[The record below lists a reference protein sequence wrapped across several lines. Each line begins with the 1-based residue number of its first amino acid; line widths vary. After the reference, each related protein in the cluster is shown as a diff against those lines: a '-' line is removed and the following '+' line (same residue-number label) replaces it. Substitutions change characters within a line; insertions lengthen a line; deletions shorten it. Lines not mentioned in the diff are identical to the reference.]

1 MDKSKEY
8 RFAYQQFDDDS
19 LLNTRD
25 RALLIKARETTEKAY
40 APYSNFF
47 VGAAALLSN
56 KEIVTA
62 TNQENASFPAG
73 ICAERVLLSAIT
85 SQYGEMA
92 IDTLA
97 ISYMNKKSG
106 VSNHP
111 VSPCG
116 ICRQSLVEYQSR
128 VQQPVRLILGGMEG
142 KIIIIDDAS
151 FLLPFNFNGKDIL

>member
-1 MDKSKEY
+1 MIKKDIHFSVEVYDSDK
-8 RFAYQQFDDDS
+8 ALQ
-19 LLNTRD
+19 TRD
-25 RALLIKARETTEKAY
+25 ADLLKAARHATEGAY

-85 SQYGEMA
+85 SQYGEIA